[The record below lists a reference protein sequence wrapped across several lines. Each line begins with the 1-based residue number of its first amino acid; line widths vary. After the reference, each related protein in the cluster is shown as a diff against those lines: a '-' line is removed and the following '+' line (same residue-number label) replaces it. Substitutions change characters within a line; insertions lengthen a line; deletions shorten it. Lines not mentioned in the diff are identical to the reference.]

1 MTNSNFGTK
10 LTPSGGCD
18 AEPEISTNHLGQA
31 AASAEDLASEGSGK
45 QVLQATSDGQ
55 HPGENGKEAESQR
68 INVTLDPICGMS
80 VDEKSALRV
89 ERDGKTF
96 YFCCE
101 RCLQTFLATIAGVK
115 SDSKA
120 GSCCG

>member
-1 MTNSNFGTK
+1 MTTLNVGTK
-10 LTPSGGCD
+10 LTPRGGCD
-18 AEPEISTNHLGQA
+18 AEPEISTDHLGQA
-31 AASAEDLASEGSGK
+31 AATAEDLASEGRGK
-45 QVLQATSDGQ
+45 QPLETPADGQ
-55 HPGENGKEAESQR
+55 QPVEDGEGPESQS

-80 VDEKSALRV
+80 VEEKSALRV

-96 YFCCE
+96 FFCSE
-101 RCLQTFLATIAGVK
+101 QCLQKFLATIAGVK

>member
-1 MTNSNFGTK
+1 MTNSNTGTK

-18 AEPEISTNHLGQA
+18 AEPEISTDHLGQA
-31 AASAEDLASEGSGK
+31 AATAEDLAREGSGK
-45 QVLQATSDGQ
+45 QPLESTAHRQQPVEDGKG
-55 HPGENGKEAESQR
+55 PESQR

-80 VDEKSALRV
+80 VEEKSALRV

-96 YFCCE
+96 FFCSE
-101 RCLQTFLATIAGVK
+101 QCLQKFLATIAGVK